1 MTTSLIVNHCHS
13 NIGTNH
19 FKISTKMEIRISI
32 LSRGKS
38 ETSRVRTAL
47 VFHPYFTL
55 LHLCFSHTA
64 VRGLQG
70 KQFLQPVTCPA
81 RILATFILPCPVNF
95 SAYPALPCPG
105 ILLIT
110 FNLPCPALLCSI

>member
-1 MTTSLIVNHCHS
+1 VFILD
-13 NIGTNH
+13 TNMMLAID
-19 FKISTKMEIRISI
+19 F
-32 LSRGKS
+32 
-38 ETSRVRTAL
+38 L
-47 VFHPYFTL
+47 VL
-55 LHLCFSHTA
+55 

-110 FNLPCPALLCSI
+110 FNLSCPALLCSI